1 MKKLPKQSPSHIKG
15 RRAIQTIRNLMP
27 ESWIIREPNPDYGV
41 DLEVEVWYEN
51 PTGRIANLQVK
62 YISDPF
68 TKGFQIKRSTLN
80 YLYTKSNSFIVFV
93 CDDKIDVSPVK
104 CIIEIFSD
112 LNQDETET
120 VTIPVIFNFD
130 KYGLFLQARDLFYYY
145 PGNIIET
152 AVSGELYRIDPTTG
166 METEKPVIY
175 YGLFANENEFW
186 TFEYY
191 LKIGEFYIDKRNKIK
206 IIPHLKR
213 KFGLESK
220 IGKAG
225 ILMCLNILDCCDS
238 WTREN
243 SENLLTNYNSIILI
257 SCLNTLTEPNRNTNF
272 NMLIKYHFEYQ
283 KWYSKNHTKMD
294 SDKYENYF
302 NMFHKDV
309 LESIEIAIINSISRI
324 NDKKSTIYLLNTCVP
339 YEPYDSIYKLS
350 LSLLETKI
358 SESTQ
363 YKLFVMRILKQIDV
377 KYEPNLDPVE
387 YLKIKA
393 KTIRDELLKSY

>member
-80 YLYTKSNSFIVFV
+80 YLYTKPNSFIVFV
-93 CDDKIDVSPVK
+93 SGDRVDVSPVK
-104 CIIEIFSD
+104 CIIEIFND
-112 LNQDETET
+112 LNQGETET
-120 VTIPVIFNFD
+120 ITIPVIFNSD
-130 KYGLFLQARDLFYYY
+130 KYGLFLQERDLFYYY
-145 PGNIIET
+145 PRNVIET

-166 METEKPVIY
+166 KNTKIPVIY
-175 YGLFANENEFW
+175 YGLFTNENEFW

-191 LKIGEFYIDKRNKIK
+191 LKLGEFYKDKKNRMK

-213 KFGLESK
+213 KYGIESK

-225 ILMCLNILDCCDS
+225 ILMCFNILDCCDS
-238 WTREN
+238 WTRES
-243 SENLLTNYNSIILI
+243 SENLLSNYNSVILI
-257 SCLNTLTEPNRNTNF
+257 SCLNTLTEPYKDINYNL
-272 NMLIKYHFEYQ
+272 LINYHFEYQ
-283 KWYSKNHTKMD
+283 KWYSKNHTQID

-309 LESIEIAIINSISRI
+309 LGAVEIAIINSIYRI
-324 NDKKSTIYLLNTCVP
+324 NDEKSTIYLLGTCL
-339 YEPYDSIYKLS
+339 PYDPYDNICYLS
-350 LSLLETKI
+350 LSILEKKI
-358 SESTQ
+358 SESAK
-363 YKLFVMRILKQIDV
+363 YKLFIMRILKQIDV

-387 YLKIKA
+387 YLKTKA
-393 KTIRDELLKSY
+393 KTKRDELLKSY